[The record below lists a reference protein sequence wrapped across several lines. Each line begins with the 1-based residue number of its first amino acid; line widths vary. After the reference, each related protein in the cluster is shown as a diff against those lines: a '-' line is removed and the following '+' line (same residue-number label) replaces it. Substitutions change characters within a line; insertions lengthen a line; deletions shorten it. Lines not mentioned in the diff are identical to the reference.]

1 MERQARATGLEPATT
16 GSTVQYSNQ
25 LSYAPV
31 CWSINISI
39 THDHPERSMGGP
51 SSKRPCKPNF
61 TLADPNRMAVQIG
74 ADTHGR
80 PNRGTPRC
88 GPSSVRLGRI
98 GQEVARQPQ
107 HWTFQKQPGSRRS
120 PGLRPRLFTIFAKIF
135 RGHFGKMLC
144 LSRECCVKV
153 TGLPKDTRL
162 SIGRSGFGR
171 GTRRVPRG
179 GRSRSES
186 VFGSFLNWPSWPKG
200 EVL

>member
-1 MERQARATGLEPATT
+1 MCHKVVLHDANLLLGNTSTARVMPFWKCWRRTKKRRKIRRMERQARATGLEPATT
-16 GSTVQYSNQ
+16 GSTVRYSNQ

-135 RGHFGKMLC
+135 REHFEEYAML
-144 LSRECCVKV
+144 K
-153 TGLPKDTRL
+153 
-162 SIGRSGFGR
+162 
-171 GTRRVPRG
+171 
-179 GRSRSES
+179 
-186 VFGSFLNWPSWPKG
+186 
-200 EVL
+200 